1 MANTAGVS
9 QSSVPASGSSTT
21 RGNWWARNSRRVI
34 IPWLFVLPIMLINVI
49 VVIGP
54 SVSAVYYSMT
64 SWSGVGPARFI
75 GLENF
80 RHIIFQDMAYRRAFL
95 NNLLWLSFFLTVP
108 FLFSLFAAGMLSRIR
123 RGSMFFRTSLFI
135 PYVLPA
141 VITAS
146 IWRNLLSPTLGIGP
160 VLASWGIPGL
170 DRAYLGQPE
179 TALIAIA
186 FVDNWHFWGFLMVLF
201 LSAMQSIPPELYEAA
216 RIDGATRWQEFRH
229 ITIPG
234 IQPTIVFMLLMVAIW
249 SFLVFDY
256 VWILTQGG
264 PAGSSD
270 VLGTL
275 VYKQAFMRFEAGYA
289 SAIGLTMSALAGL
302 IIALFLY
309 LRKRGWE
316 I

>member
-1 MANTAGVS
+1 MAHTASLQDGPDNLTTYSNTERS
-9 QSSVPASGSSTT
+9 KWK
-21 RGNWWARNSRRVI
+21 RIRRKYVV
-34 IPWLFVLPIMLINVI
+34 PWLFVLPIMLINI
-49 VVIGP
+49 VVIIGP
-54 SVSAVYYSMT
+54 SASAVYYSLT
-64 SWSGVGPARFI
+64 EWSGIGAAEFI
-75 GLENF
+75 GLENY
-80 RHIIFQDMAYRRAFL
+80 RIILFEDMDYRRAL
-95 NNLLWLSFFLTVP
+95 TNNLAWLLFFLTVP
-108 FLFSLFAAGMLSRIR
+108 FAVSLFAASMLARIQ
-123 RGSMFFRTSLFI
+123 RGSMFIRTSLFI

-146 IWRNLLSPTLGIGP
+146 IWRNLMSPTLGIGP
-160 VLASWGIPGL
+160 QLAKLGIPGL
-170 DRAYLGQPE
+170 DVAFLGMPN
-179 TALIAIA
+179 TALLSIA

-234 IQPTIVFMLLMVAIW
+234 IRPTIVFMLLMVSIW

-264 PAGSSD
+264 PAGASE

-275 VYKQAFMRFEAGYA
+275 VYKEAFMKFEAGYA
-289 SAIGLTMSALAGL
+289 SAIGLTMSFLAGV
-302 IIALFLY
+302 IISVFLY
-309 LRKRGWE
+309 LRRRGWE

>member
-1 MANTAGVS
+1 MRLYRKYV
-9 QSSVPASGSSTT
+9 V
-21 RGNWWARNSRRVI
+21 
-34 IPWLFVLPIMLINVI
+34 PWLFVLPIILINVV

-54 SVSAVYYSMT
+54 SLGAFYYSLT
-64 SWSGVGPARFI
+64 DWSGIGPAEFI

-80 RHIIFQDMAYRRAFL
+80 RNILFNDMDYRKAFS
-95 NNLLWLSFFLTVP
+95 NNMLWLAFFLTIP
-108 FLFSLFAAGMLSRIR
+108 FIVSLFAASMLARVR

-146 IWRNLLSPTLGIGP
+146 IWRNLMSPTLGIGAQ
-160 VLASWGIPGL
+160 LNRMGISGF
-170 DRAYLGQPE
+170 DVAFLGQPD

-201 LSAMQSIPPELYEAA
+201 LAAMQNISPELYEAA
-216 RIDGATRWQEFRH
+216 RIDGANAWQEFRH
-229 ITIPG
+229 ITMPG
-234 IQPTIVFMLLMVAIW
+234 IRPTIIFMLLMTAIW

-264 PAGSSD
+264 PAGASE
-270 VLGTL
+270 VLGSL
-275 VYKQAFMRFEAGYA
+275 VYKEAFMRFEAGYA
-289 SAIGLTMSALAGL
+289 SAIGLTMSFLAGM
-302 IIALFLY
+302 IICLFLY
-309 LRKRGWE
+309 LRRRGWE

>member
-1 MANTAGVS
+1 MANSAS
-9 QSSVPASGSSTT
+9 LHNSSDSLT
-21 RGNWWARNSRRVI
+21 RYPKTRRSKWKRIRRKYV
-34 IPWLFVLPIMLINVI
+34 IPWLFVLPIMLINV
-49 VVIGP
+49 VVIIGP
-54 SVSAVYYSMT
+54 SASAVYYSLT
-64 SWSGVGPARFI
+64 EWSGIGAAKFI
-75 GLENF
+75 GLENY
-80 RHIIFQDMAYRRAFL
+80 RVILFQDMDYRRALL
-95 NNLLWLSFFLTVP
+95 NNLAWLLFFLTVP
-108 FLFSLFAAGMLSRIR
+108 FAVSLFAASMLARIR
-123 RGSMFFRTSLFI
+123 RGSMFIRTSLFI

-146 IWRNLLSPTLGIGP
+146 IWRNLMSPTMGIGAQ
-160 VLASWGIPGL
+160 LAKMGISGF
-170 DRAYLGQPE
+170 DTAYLGKPN
-179 TALIAIA
+179 TALLSIA

-234 IQPTIVFMLLMVAIW
+234 IRPTIVFMLLMVSIW

-264 PAGSSD
+264 PAGASE

-275 VYKQAFMRFEAGYA
+275 VYKEAFMKFEAGYA
-289 SAIGLTMSALAGL
+289 SAIGLTMSFLAGV
-302 IIALFLY
+302 IISVFLY
-309 LRKRGWE
+309 LRRRGWE

>member
-1 MANTAGVS
+1 V
-9 QSSVPASGSSTT
+9 V
-21 RGNWWARNSRRVI
+21 
-34 IPWLFVLPIMLINVI
+34 IPWLFVLPIMLINVV

-54 SVSAVYYSMT
+54 SAGALYYSLT
-64 SWSGVGPARFI
+64 DWSGVGPAEFI
-75 GLENF
+75 GLGNF
-80 RHIIFQDMAYRRAFL
+80 RNILFHDLDYRRAFL
-95 NNLLWLSFFLTVP
+95 NNLSWLAFFLTVP
-108 FLFSLFAAGMLSRIR
+108 FAVSLFAASMLARIQ
-123 RGSMFFRTSLFI
+123 RGSMFIRTSLFI

-160 VLASWGIPGL
+160 LLASWGIPGL
-170 DRAYLGQPE
+170 DKAFLGQPD

-201 LSAMQSIPPELYEAA
+201 LAAMQNIPPELYEAA
-216 RIDGATRWQEFRH
+216 RIDGATRWQEFRFV
-229 ITIPG
+229 TLPG
-234 IQPTIVFMLLMVAIW
+234 IQPTIVFMLLMVSIW

-264 PAGSSD
+264 PAGASD

-289 SAIGLTMSALAGL
+289 SAIGLTMSFLAGL
-302 IIALFLY
+302 IIILFQY
-309 LRKRGWE
+309 LRRRGWE